1 MQLNPRS
8 VRMNADTSSTRSLT
22 AGAIAHRPLALG
34 LAVLLLGSA
43 AVESHADEERRFH
56 VRPFVGYAMPDKV
69 TTEDEV
75 GIVTADIA
83 TEDSASFGISIGTE
97 MFLDHLLWEVEYAHR
112 KADVD
117 GSSFLDVPAGIPL
130 FGGDALT
137 LPTTVKGDVTAQSLM
152 LNVAYF
158 FNLGGKISPFLQ
170 AGVGYATVEVDSLAF
185 STDFGDAL
193 VPGAD
198 NDQVAYG
205 YGVGVAV
212 QVAPNIALDLLYRRI
227 DYGTVY
233 SDPSPTGLGKD
244 EFNVEVGEIS
254 LGARISF

>member
-1 MQLNPRS
+1 
-8 VRMNADTSSTRSLT
+8 
-22 AGAIAHRPLALG
+22 
-34 LAVLLLGSA
+34 
-43 AVESHADEERRFH
+43 
-56 VRPFVGYAMPDKV
+56 MPDKV

-83 TEDSASFGISIGTE
+83 TEDSASFGISVGTE
-97 MFLDHLLWEVEYAHR
+97 MFLDDLLWEVEYAHR
-112 KADVD
+112 TADVD

-130 FGGDALT
+130 FGGNALT

-152 LNVAYF
+152 VNVAYL
-158 FNLGGKISPFLQ
+158 FNSGGRVSPFLQ
-170 AGVGYATVEVDSLAF
+170 AGVGYAVVDVDSLAF

-198 NDQVAYG
+198 NDEVAYS

-212 QVAPNIALDLLYRRI
+212 QVTPSIALDLLYRRI
-227 DYGTVY
+227 EYGTVY

-244 EFNVEVGEIS
+244 EFEVEVGELS
-254 LGARISF
+254 LGARFSF

>member
-1 MQLNPRS
+1 M
-8 VRMNADTSSTRSLT
+8 
-22 AGAIAHRPLALG
+22 
-34 LAVLLLGSA
+34 LLLGGA
-43 AVESHADEERRFH
+43 AVESRAEEERRFH

-83 TEDSASFGISIGTE
+83 TEDSASFGISVGTE
-97 MFLDHLLWEVEYAHR
+97 MFLDDLLWEVEYAHR
-112 KADVD
+112 TADVD

-130 FGGDALT
+130 FGGNALT

-152 LNVAYF
+152 VNVAYL
-158 FNLGGKISPFLQ
+158 FNSGGRVSPFLQ
-170 AGVGYATVEVDSLAF
+170 AGVGYAVVDVDSLAF

-198 NDQVAYG
+198 NDEVAYS

-212 QVAPNIALDLLYRRI
+212 QVTPNVALDLLYRRI
-227 DYGTVY
+227 EYGTVY

-244 EFNVEVGEIS
+244 EFEVEVGELS
-254 LGARISF
+254 LGARFSF